1 MKNTF
6 LLFALI
12 LPLTLLS
19 QHTIKGTFSPAE
31 DYKFA
36 LLYEVKP
43 TGSFYETDTRFINGS
58 FTITMKENAKPGIY
72 KLVYAFPQ
80 EENSLELIYN
90 GKEDITFTFSKEQ
103 GVSFSA
109 SEENKAWQ
117 NHLQGFNKLQN
128 EIAAAYQDSKID
140 EQLLSEKFKELQKL
154 HSQNETSSK
163 GMLAYSFIKSYRFYV
178 PTTFE
183 DVSTYQKNLLD
194 NYLVNVDYLD
204 KNLQGT
210 KFLQD
215 LTYGYITIMQDYKI
229 SLDNVAQ
236 KIANTDIEFK
246 KSFLY
251 ELWITL
257 TQDPAIE
264 KANNLATK
272 HLIPTAK
279 EAKDT
284 AMVNRVFKFT
294 SLTLGSKAPN
304 FSWEDKGKTKWLHEV
319 APAENY
325 VLVFWSSGCS
335 HCVAEVPQVHAAIE
349 KLDPTFVKVVAVGL
363 EDEPYEW
370 KNMTQDFPK
379 FINVLGLGKWEN
391 DIGKTYNVEGT
402 PTYIVLDKDKKI
414 KAKPK
419 SLEELMKLLNLKK

>member
-6 LLFALI
+6 LLLAFI
-12 LPLTLLS
+12 LPATLLA

-43 TGSFYETDTRFINGS
+43 TGAFFEADTRFINGS
-58 FTITMKENAKPGIY
+58 FTITMKDNAKPGIY

-90 GKEDITFTFSKEQ
+90 GKEDIAFTFSKEQ
-103 GVSFSA
+103 GVSFSS

-117 NHLQGFNKLQN
+117 NHLRGFNQLQN
-128 EIAAAYQDSKID
+128 EIAAAYQDPKLD
-140 EQLLSEKFKELQKL
+140 KKLLSEKFEALQKL
-154 HSQNETSSK
+154 HNENEANSE
-163 GMLAYSFIKSYRFYV
+163 GMLANSFIKSYRFYV
-178 PTTFE
+178 PSAFE
-183 DVSTYQKNLLD
+183 DVSSYQKNLLD
-194 NYLVNVDYLD
+194 NYLVNVNYKD

-215 LTYGYITIMQDYKI
+215 LTYGYITIMQDYKM

-236 KIANTDIEFK
+236 KISPAGIEFK

-257 TQDPAIE
+257 TQDPAIQ
-264 KANNLATK
+264 KANYLATK

-284 AMVNRVFKFT
+284 AMVNRVFTFT

-304 FSWEDKGKTKWLHEV
+304 FSWEEDGKTKWLHKV

-335 HCVAEVPQVHAAIE
+335 HCVAEVPQVHAAVE
-349 KLDPTFVKVVAVGL
+349 KLDPAFVKVVAIGL
-363 EDEPYEW
+363 EDEPYDW
-370 KNMTQDFPK
+370 KNMTQDFPR

-414 KAKPK
+414 KAKPE
-419 SLEELMKLLNLKK
+419 SLEELMGLLNIE